1 MKKLFVI
8 AAALV
13 TLAACNKNNP
23 VEIPNLAGD
32 NAIGFSAYTA
42 SPVTKGTVAD
52 TPENIGVFAFY
63 QPAVGGAASN
73 FSSKKYATPD
83 FMYNQSVKVADG
95 TYAPVKY
102 WPNNANDQLSFFAYA
117 PYKDGMTW
125 EDMGIET
132 DINATKMTVSFPVY
146 DSVADQV
153 DYLWSDPVLN
163 QAKPAVDK
171 KIEFKFNHIMSQ
183 INLFVA
189 AETDMAEDKPI
200 AWTDATTTITV
211 EKVEFAGLAESLDF
225 EYTIPISGETAP
237 TATGSQDIVLT
248 AADFDNDNKTS
259 AAWNDN
265 KFYQLNK
272 AASTM
277 FVAPQA
283 LGDVVITYTVATVDT
298 ANAANNST
306 ITNVITADMSALT
319 LAAGKSYKLNF
330 LIGMTS
336 VKITAD
342 VVDWIDGSEEQL
354 DVPANTAA

>member
-73 FSSKKYATPD
+73 FSTKKYATPD

-189 AETDMAEDKPI
+189 AETDKAEGEPT
-200 AWTDATTTITV
+200 AWEDANTTITV

-237 TATGSQDIVLT
+237 KATGSQDIALT
-248 AADFDNDNKTS
+248 AADFQNNTS
-259 AAWNDN
+259 AAWTDE
-265 KFYQLNK
+265 FVQLNK

-283 LGDVVITYTVATVDT
+283 LGNVVITYTVATVDT

-306 ITNVITADMSALT
+306 ITNVITANMSDLT
-319 LAAGKSYKLNF
+319 LAAGKSYQLNF

-336 VKITAD
+336 VKFKVT
-342 VVDWIDGSEEQL
+342 VEGWEETVIEKQI

>member
-73 FSSKKYATPD
+73 FSTKKYATPD

-95 TYAPVKY
+95 TYAPLKY

-163 QAKPAVDK
+163 QAKPVVDTN
-171 KIEFKFNHIMSQ
+171 IVFKFNHIMSQ

-189 AETDMAEDKPI
+189 AETDKAEGEPT
-200 AWTDATTTITV
+200 AWDDDNTTITV

-225 EYTIPISGETAP
+225 EYTIPISGATTP
-237 TATGSQDIVLT
+237 KATGSQDIVLT
-248 AADFDNDNKTS
+248 AADFDNNTS
-259 AAWNDN
+259 DAWTDE
-265 KFYQLNK
+265 FVQLNK

-277 FVAPQA
+277 FVAPQK
-283 LGDVVITYTVATVDT
+283 LGNVVITYTVATEDED
-298 ANAANNST
+298 NAANNST
-306 ITNVITADMSALT
+306 ITNVITANMSDLT
-319 LAAGKSYKLNF
+319 LVAGKSYKLKF

-336 VKITAD
+336 VKFEVTVEGWGTTVI
-342 VVDWIDGSEEQL
+342 EQKI
-354 DVPANTAA
+354 DVPANSKKS